1 MLSTM
6 SLDFMLH
13 QKPVVNPVMGNG
25 SNGLGDD
32 QKFLKYAHIKLLI
45 DSGATQVAMD
55 VAEMI
60 QCINNALETGPDL
73 KAQTVFID
81 QQIGVSI
88 DKTTV
93 ITAQALKQLL
103 N

>member
-1 MLSTM
+1 
-6 SLDFMLH
+6 
-13 QKPVVNPVMGNG
+13 MGNG
-25 SNGLGDD
+25 VNGLGDD
-32 QKFLKYAHIKLLI
+32 QKFLQYAHIKLLI
-45 DSGATQVAMD
+45 DSGATQLALD

-73 KAQTVFID
+73 RAQSVFID

-88 DKTTV
+88 DKTTAK
-93 ITAQALKQLL
+93 TAQTLKQLL